1 MMRAKRVSE
10 FAFFAGAKFST
21 AIMRI
26 DYPFHDGRPN
36 PAHGKFFIRGTIPA
50 TCWDEER
57 QDSKIFDSED
67 QAIFAAIE
75 GGAER
80 IQGADCR
87 IINPADY
94 AMLTA

>member
-1 MMRAKRVSE
+1 MKTKRVSE
-10 FAFFAGAKFST
+10 FAFFSGARFST
-21 AIMRI
+21 AVMRI

-50 TCWDEER
+50 TCWDQDR
-57 QDSKIFDSED
+57 QDSIIFETEGH
-67 QAIFAAIE
+67 AIRAAIE

-94 AMLTA
+94 AVRVT